1 MGDKKARQS
10 QDRFPMAWSQ
20 RGTDN
25 EKAVMSGKLESGN
38 DKDQRRLGNKESRG
52 DEPIPTDE
60 MDVVMAY
67 NR

>member
-1 MGDKKARQS
+1 
-10 QDRFPMAWSQ
+10 MAWSQ

-25 EKAVMSGKLESGN
+25 EKVVMSGKLESGN
-38 DKDQRRLGNKESRG
+38 DKDQWRLGNKESRG

-67 NR
+67 NG